1 MANIF
6 KNSYFYIGYIRRV
19 FLSLLLCFSFGL
31 TDEFDAMAYE
41 FNATLIE
48 DWEKV
53 NEMLDS
59 LEISKKQKEDIL
71 NSLKTLKENEN
82 ELKEFE
88 TLSLCVKNGDIK
100 CVKKSIEKYPKLLS
114 YKIFPYGGLLI
125 TTLKYKN
132 IERNKYGFITKV
144 DYDFDEKMF
153 DFLVSKGH
161 RIYGDDD
168 MFPFLLLQHEAVS
181 DEKCLE
187 IIKKMRDDGMDLGIK
202 MPYYENTTLDIQALD
217 NYKLKTAAYIL
228 KNGQKSQ
235 IFDGVPVRIAAHILV
250 FFTENDASFEENL
263 KATPKSIE
271 LSKSE
276 KYKKFIDRE
285 FEVLKVYLEANGDKT
300 FITEIEKIFTA
311 LDDKESLE
319 KLEKLGY
326 KLKKDNLENIRRQ
339 NLENIRRQ
347 NNGN

>member
-1 MANIF
+1 MANSF

-31 TDEFDAMAYE
+31 TDEFDT
-41 FNATLIE
+41 TLIE
-48 DWEKV
+48 NWQKA
-53 NEMLDS
+53 NEILDT
-59 LEISKKQKEDIL
+59 LKISKKQKEDIL
-71 NSLKTLKENEN
+71 NSIKALKENEN
-82 ELKEFE
+82 ELNELV
-88 TLSLCVKNGDIK
+88 TLSLCVKNGDIE
-100 CVKKSIEKYPKLLS
+100 CAKKSIEKYPKLLS
-114 YKIFPYGGLLI
+114 YKFHPYGSLL
-125 TTLKYKN
+125 TATLKYKN
-132 IERNKYGFITKV
+132 IERNKYGFIAKV
-144 DYDFDEKMF
+144 DFGFDEKMF

-161 RIYGDDD
+161 RVYGDD
-168 MFPFLLLQHEAVS
+168 MLPFLLLQNEAVS

-202 MPYYENTTLDIQALD
+202 MPYFDRSLDIVALD
-217 NYKLKTAAYIL
+217 YYKPKTAAYIL

-235 IFDGVPVRIAAHILV
+235 FFNAYPLKIWAHIMV
-250 FFTENDASFEENL
+250 FFTENNASFEKEL

-276 KYKKFIDRE
+276 KYKKFIDKE
-285 FEVLKVYLEANGDKT
+285 FEILKVYLKANGDEK
-300 FITEIEKIFTA
+300 FIAEIEKIFTE
-311 LDDKESLE
+311 LNDKESLE

-347 NNGN
+347 NNGK

>member
-1 MANIF
+1 MANSF
-6 KNSYFYIGYIRRV
+6 KNLYFYIGHIRRV

-202 MPYYENTTLDIQALD
+202 MPYNENVGLEIEALS
-217 NYKLKTAAYIL
+217 NKKSKT
-228 KNGQKSQ
+228 
-235 IFDGVPVRIAAHILV
+235 FD
-250 FFTENDASFEENL
+250 F
-263 KATPKSIE
+263 
-271 LSKSE
+271 LSKNNKSLNANSLYTIISIHFVAFFNE
-276 KYKKFIDRE
+276 NNAKITKSFADENAKKLAKTQKYKDFIQKEMELLSIYIKNYGKINKKSLSKNAIKIEE
-285 FEVLKVYLEANGDKT
+285 FLKL
-300 FITEIEKIFTA
+300 I
-311 LDDKESLE
+311 DDKENYE
-319 KLEKLGY
+319 KIT
-326 KLKKDNLENIRRQ
+326 NL
-339 NLENIRRQ
+339 LY
-347 NNGN
+347 

>member
-1 MANIF
+1 MANSF

-31 TDEFDAMAYE
+31 TYEFDAMTDEFDAD
-41 FNATLIE
+41 LIE
-48 DWEKV
+48 NWQKA
-53 NEMLDS
+53 NEILDT
-59 LEISKKQKEDIL
+59 LKISKKQKEDIL
-71 NSLKTLKENEN
+71 NSIKNSIKALKENEN
-82 ELKEFE
+82 ELNELE
-88 TLSLCVKNGDIK
+88 TLSLCVKNGDIE
-100 CVKKSIEKYPKLLS
+100 CAKKSIEKYPKLLS
-114 YKIFPYGGLLI
+114 YKLHPYGSLL
-125 TTLKYKN
+125 TVTLNMKIDKTEVYA
-132 IERNKYGFITKV
+132 
-144 DYDFDEKMF
+144 FDEKMF

-161 RIYGDDD
+161 RIYGDD
-168 MFPFLLLQHEAVS
+168 MLPFLLLLNEAVS

-187 IIKKMRDDGMDLGIK
+187 IIKKMRDDGMDLGIT
-202 MPYYENTTLDIQALD
+202 MPHLENISLDTVALEYY
-217 NYKLKTAAYIL
+217 KPKTAAYIL

-276 KYKKFIDRE
+276 KYKKFIDKE
-285 FEVLKVYLEANGDKT
+285 FEILKVYLEANGDEK
-300 FITEIEKIFTA
+300 FIAEIEKIFTE
-311 LDDKESLE
+311 LNDKESLE

-339 NLENIRRQ
+339 NF
-347 NNGN
+347 GK

>member
-1 MANIF
+1 MANSF

-31 TDEFDAMAYE
+31 TYEFDAMTYE
-41 FNATLIE
+41 FNATWIE
-48 DWEKV
+48 NWQKA
-53 NEMLDS
+53 NEILDS

-71 NSLKTLKENEN
+71 NSLKALKENEN
-82 ELKEFE
+82 EQNELV
-88 TLSLCVKNGDIK
+88 TLSLCVINGDIE
-100 CVKKSIEKYPKLLS
+100 CAKKSIEKYPKLLS
-114 YKIFPYGGLLI
+114 YKFHPYGSLL
-125 TTLKYKN
+125 TATLKYKN
-132 IERNKYGFITKV
+132 IERNKYGFIAKV
-144 DYDFDEKMF
+144 DFGFDEKMF

-161 RIYGDDD
+161 RIYGDD
-168 MFPFLLLQHEAVS
+168 MLPFLLLLNEAVS

-202 MPYYENTTLDIQALD
+202 MPYNENLSLDTVALEY
-217 NYKLKTAAYIL
+217 YKPKTAAYIL

-235 IFDGVPVRIAAHILV
+235 FFNAYPLKIWAHIMV
-250 FFTENDASFEENL
+250 FFTENNASFEKEL

-276 KYKKFIDRE
+276 KYKKFIDKE
-285 FEVLKVYLEANGDKT
+285 FEVLKVYLEANGDEK
-300 FITEIEKIFTA
+300 FIAEIEKIFTE
-311 LDDKESLE
+311 LNDKESLE

-339 NLENIRRQ
+339 NF
-347 NNGN
+347 GK